1 MFVELGGKSKRTKLK
16 KNIKIVELQQLITR
30 LYMLEENKS
39 DRLHFTYFEEGTE
52 LDVILDEDLVEMM
65 DFIAESKTTVKIFCK
80 IEEEAKADANTV
92 EEKKEAEANANTVE
106 EKKEVKAD
114 AITVEEKKEA
124 KADANAEEEKKEA
137 KADTPNRHSRPSD
150 AL

>member
-1 MFVELGGKSKRTKLK
+1 MFVDLGGKTKRTKLK
-16 KNIKIVELQQLITR
+16 KNIKIADLRQLVTR
-30 LYMLEENKS
+30 LFILDENKS
-39 DRLHFTYFEEGTE
+39 DRLLFTYIEEGTE
-52 LDVILDEDLVEMM
+52 LDVILEEDLVEMM

-80 IEEEAKADANTV
+80 IEEEAKVDAN
-92 EEKKEAEANANTVE
+92 
-106 EKKEVKAD
+106 
-114 AITVEEKKEA
+114 TVEEKKEA